1 MFDQSAALFVYYIV
15 VLGQSEL
22 YGQTD
27 TNHVVVDEAISHN
40 MALWSDTSVFIH
52 NNFILVTGPME
63 SISL

>member
-40 MALWSDTSVFIH
+40 VALWSDTRDVR
-52 NNFILVTGPME
+52 LVCF
-63 SISL
+63 